1 MAAAP
6 AHDYLIKLMFVGN
19 GMTGKSSLLLRYAD
33 DVFTQSYIATIG
45 IDFKVKNIEFNEKR
59 VKLQMWDTSGQER
72 FRQIT
77 RTYFRGTKGAIFV
90 YDITNENSFKQIGQW
105 INDFK
110 ESVPDAVMVVV
121 GNKCDLENARVVG
134 TEQGQSFADEHGCKF
149 METSASDNVNVN
161 EMIMELTEEIL
172 SKIEGGE

>member
-110 ESVPDAVMVVV
+110 E
-121 GNKCDLENARVVG
+121 GKIKELARG
-134 TEQGQSFADEHGCKF
+134 GAQTGQFL
-149 METSASDNVNVN
+149 MQ
-161 EMIMELTEEIL
+161 
-172 SKIEGGE
+172 